1 MYPGVWRH
9 GDWIEITARGTAIIY
24 GRSDS
29 TINRGASAWGP
40 REIYRAVA
48 AVDEVIDALVVDI
61 PRPGT
66 EGWMPLFVVLREGAE
81 LDDELRSRIAGEIR
95 EHCSPRHVPDEVFE
109 IAEVP
114 RTLSGKV
121 LEVPVKRILM
131 GTPAE
136 RAASR
141 DSLANPAALDYFVE
155 LARRLAAEG

>member
-1 MYPGVWRH
+1 M
-9 GDWIEITARGTAIIY
+9 GT
-24 GRSDS
+24 S
-29 TINRGASAWGP
+29 
-40 REIYRAVA
+40 EIYRAVA

-81 LDDELRSRIAGEIR
+81 LDDELVAEIR
-95 EHCSPRHVPDEVFE
+95 RRIREQCSPRHVPTRSTRS
-109 IAEVP
+109 P
-114 RTLSGKV
+114 RCRARSSGKV

-141 DSLANPAALDYFVE
+141 DSLANPAALD
-155 LARRLAAEG
+155 